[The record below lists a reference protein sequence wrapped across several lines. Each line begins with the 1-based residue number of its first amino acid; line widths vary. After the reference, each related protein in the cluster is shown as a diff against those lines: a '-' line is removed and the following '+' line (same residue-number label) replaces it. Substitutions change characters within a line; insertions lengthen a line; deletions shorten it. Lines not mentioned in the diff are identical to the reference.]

1 MTETDRLF
9 ALLQHA
15 DSFFPGGQV
24 SFSWGLEDLAGSGH
38 IAGADELFAFIDGQ
52 LRQRWASAD
61 RAVLAAAF
69 DAGGE
74 LDAVAEADRTQEA
87 MSLSEG
93 LRNGSARMGRA
104 LLSVHEE
111 LTTPGAAEYRA
122 RVLAEAVPG
131 HLAAV
136 QGLLWQGT
144 GLARGEAEAAGA
156 HGLCVGLLGAALRLG
171 LIGHLDGQR
180 ILARLRPSL
189 ASLLARPAPL
199 LAGAGAYAPAV
210 DIAIMTHETKTSR
223 LFST

>member
-1 MTETDRLF
+1 MADGGRLF

-24 SFSWGLEDLAGSGH
+24 SFSGGLEELTGSGC

-69 DAGGE
+69 DAAGN
-74 LDAVAEADRTQEA
+74 LDTVAEADQTQEA

-104 LLSVHEE
+104 LLSVHDE
-111 LTTPGAAEYRA
+111 LGTPGAAEYRA
-122 RVLAEAVPG
+122 RVQADETPG
-131 HLAAV
+131 HLAAM
-136 QGLLWQGT
+136 QGLLWQST
-144 GLARGEAEAAGA
+144 GLGRDEAEAASA
-156 HGLCVGLLGAALRLG
+156 HGLCIGLLGAALRLG

-180 ILARLRPSL
+180 ILARLRPGL
-189 ASLLARPAPL
+189 ASLLARPVPP
-199 LAGAGAYAPAV
+199 LAGASAYAPAV
-210 DIAIMTHETKTSR
+210 DIAIMTHETKASR

>member
-1 MTETDRLF
+1 MIESDRLF

-24 SFSWGLEDLAGSGH
+24 SFSWGLEELAGSGSVG
-38 IAGADELFAFIDGQ
+38 GADELFAFVDGQ

-69 DAGGE
+69 DAAGD
-74 LDAVAEADRTQEA
+74 LDAVAAVDRVQDA
-87 MSLSEG
+87 MSLSAG
-93 LRNGSARMGRA
+93 LRDGSARMGRA
-104 LLSVHEE
+104 LLSVHEG
-111 LTTPGAAEYRA
+111 LGTPGAADYRA
-122 RVLAEAVPG
+122 RVRAEETPG

-144 GLARGEAEAAGA
+144 GLARDEAEAASA

-180 ILARLRPSL
+180 ILAKLRPGL
-189 ASLLARPAPL
+189 AALLARPAPP
-199 LAGAGAYAPAV
+199 LAEASAYAPAV

>member
-1 MTETDRLF
+1 MADGGRLF

-24 SFSWGLEDLAGSGH
+24 SFSWGLEELAGSGR

-69 DAGGE
+69 DAGGD
-74 LDAVAEADRTQEA
+74 LDAVTGADRLQDA
-87 MSLSEG
+87 MSLSAG
-93 LRNGSARMGRA
+93 LRDGSARMGRA

-111 LTTPGAAEYRA
+111 LGTPGAADYRA
-122 RVLAEAVPG
+122 RVQTDEAPG
-131 HLAAV
+131 HLPAV
-136 QGLLWQGT
+136 QGLLWRGA
-144 GLARGEAEAAGA
+144 GLGRDEAEAASA

-180 ILARLRPSL
+180 ILARLRPGL
-189 ASLLARPAPL
+189 ASLLAQPAPL

-210 DIAIMTHETKTSR
+210 DIAIMTHETRTSR